1 MNPEYLWLTGMAELL
16 TFFVAGPALAI
27 AIGYVAWRVK
37 AQNFDLRRYG
47 MVCVASGVTASLL
60 FALAKWMN
68 ADVRT
73 PQYFFQFAAVLLSGL
88 LFGVSVGCGF
98 PLFLQLWHW
107 HKATRL
113 PDGQQTQ
120 RSLK

>member
-16 TFFVAGPALAI
+16 TFFVIGPALAI
-27 AIGYVAWRVK
+27 AIAYAAWRVK
-37 AQNFDLRRYG
+37 AQNFDSRRYG
-47 MVCVASGVTASLL
+47 MMCVASGVAALLL
-60 FALAKWMN
+60 FAFAKWMN

-73 PQYFFQFAAVLLSGL
+73 PQYFFQFVCVLLSGL
-88 LFGVSVGCGF
+88 LFGVSMGSGF

-113 PDGQQTQ
+113 PEDEQTQ
-120 RSLK
+120 P